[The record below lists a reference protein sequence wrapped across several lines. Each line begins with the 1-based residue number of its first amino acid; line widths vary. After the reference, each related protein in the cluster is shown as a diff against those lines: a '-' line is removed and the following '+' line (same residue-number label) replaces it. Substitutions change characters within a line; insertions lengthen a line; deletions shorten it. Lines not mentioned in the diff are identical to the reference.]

1 MLKTLTNINPITM
14 DAKEILDLYLF
25 TDNVEQFTEQL
36 NAKLKEEAQERYRKA
51 LKYWRSPRHG
61 LTGSDVDPAVQFPI
75 ALRIAA
81 GIEGKE
87 EG

>member
-36 NAKLKEEAQERYRKA
+36 NAKLKEEAQERYEKVRDNIIKKVGGISIF
-51 LKYWRSPRHG
+51 LKM
-61 LTGSDVDPAVQFPI
+61 Q
-75 ALRIAA
+75 LRIAA